1 MISSRSIASSAV
13 LRKDYGNSFLLL
25 EPFFGKI
32 IFELR
37 IPAAMNDPLEHATGV
52 EKWELLEKGK
62 VEDHIEGKCQNQ
74 RSRSLS

>member
-52 EKWELLEKGK
+52 EKWELLEKQAGNEVNFYMCPK
-62 VEDHIEGKCQNQ
+62 NC
-74 RSRSLS
+74 L